1 MFKKLMW
8 TSYSFRKVLD
18 CWLLKNCIFTFFVGT
33 FYSIILEYIAYS
45 CFGTCT
51 IPPEYSRFVLG
62 IHRIVSFSSCYDV
75 SSPVQDLELST
86 RLPLIRT
93 RSSERNVLSSWRTL
107 SWLYNR
113 YNSSRSLIY
122 GGYRIIFILSAVSSH
137 LPNFTIKASVLLSAI
152 MTNQDLVLIIENIVH
167 LRDVVFLQ
175 FF

>member
-8 TSYSFRKVLD
+8 TSYSFRKILE

-45 CFGTCT
+45 CFGTST
-51 IPPEYSRFVLG
+51 IPRADEVFV
-62 IHRIVSFSSCYDV
+62 IVRQRIVSFSSCYDV
-75 SSPVQDLELST
+75 SSIPQHSELSA

-93 RSSERNVLSSWRTL
+93 RSSERNVLSSWRTF

-122 GGYRIIFILSAVSSH
+122 GGYRKFFILSAVSSH
-137 LPNFTIKASVLLSAI
+137 LPNFTIKTSVLLSAI
-152 MTNQDLVLIIENIVH
+152 MTNQHLLLIIENIVH
-167 LRDVVFLQ
+167 WRDLVFLQ